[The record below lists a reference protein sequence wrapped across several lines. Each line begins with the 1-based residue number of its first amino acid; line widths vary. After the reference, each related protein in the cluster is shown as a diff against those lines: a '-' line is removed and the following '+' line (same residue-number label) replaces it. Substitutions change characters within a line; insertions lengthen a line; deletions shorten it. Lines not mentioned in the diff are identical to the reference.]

1 MDTEQHCHWGLLS
14 SLVTLGAWSPRERA
28 SISPRPSSHH
38 RGDVLSP
45 EGQKAGNKRQRP
57 EIEDKGERETGK
69 SANGIDKSK
78 GETRVRI
85 RDFILIGQVN

>member
-1 MDTEQHCHWGLLS
+1 MKGPASAQDT
-14 SLVTLGAWSPRERA
+14 
-28 SISPRPSSHH
+28 PRPSSHH